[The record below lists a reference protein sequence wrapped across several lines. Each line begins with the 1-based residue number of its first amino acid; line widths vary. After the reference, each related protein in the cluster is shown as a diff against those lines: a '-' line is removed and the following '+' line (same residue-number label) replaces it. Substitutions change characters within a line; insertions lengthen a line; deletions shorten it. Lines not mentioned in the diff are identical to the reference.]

1 VAVTAYPDDSVKAQV
16 AELGG
21 MFLLKPGAGDSGGL
35 AAFFDRLAGLLGQTN
50 AAAVEPS
57 AAAPPPAPEPPRQA
71 PEPEPEPARAAAPL
85 PGSAAIGSPEQ
96 PAWIPEALSVE
107 QPAPESRQQPPIDD
121 GLDPSEAALLRD
133 MLEEL
138 RGPRATS
145 ELGLL
150 ILRFAAELL
159 NRAVLFVVK
168 GGKAVGLGGFGVEV
182 PGGPERRGIRG
193 IAIPLDQP
201 SLLEEVVRT
210 RRVVQGP
217 IAGLALNRALLDQLG
232 GGTPVDAAALP
243 LVSGGRVRVILY
255 GDNLPESRAIAGMRA
270 LELFLGAAGL
280 MLEKALLE
288 KKLQEGGAPS
298 APAGARREQHVGGG
312 AR

>member
-1 VAVTAYPDDSVKAQV
+1 MD
-16 AELGG
+16 L
-21 MFLLKPGAGDSGGL
+21 
-35 AAFFDRLAGLLGQTN
+35 
-50 AAAVEPS
+50 
-57 AAAPPPAPEPPRQA
+57 PAPAPR
-71 PEPEPEPARAAAPL
+71 
-85 PGSAAIGSPEQ
+85 EQ
-96 PAWIPEALSVE
+96 EVSKE
-107 QPAPESRQQPPIDD
+107 
-121 GLDPSEAALLRD
+121 GLDPAEAALLRD

-182 PGGPERRGIRG
+182 AGGPQRRGIRG
-193 IAIPLDQP
+193 IAIPLDGP
-201 SLLEEVVRT
+201 SLLGEVVRA

-217 IAGLALNRALLDQLG
+217 VGDLPLNRALLDQLG
-232 GGTPVDAAALP
+232 GGTPVDAVALP
-243 LVSGGRVRVILY
+243 LVSGGKVRVILY
-255 GDNLPESRAIAGMRA
+255 GDNLPESRAVAGVRA
-270 LELFLGAAGL
+270 LERFLGAAGL

-288 KKLQEGGAPS
+288 RKLQEGGAPA
-298 APAGARREQHVGGG
+298 APTGARREQHVGGG